1 MLKCL
6 IPHVPFP
13 VDVFFLLSIYW
24 KPQAGH
30 LGRLLRSV
38 TNAFSAAL
46 LKPFLLLCQMCF
58 FFAISYWKIFVIWT
72 SSVNVEL
79 RFCQSWQINRGYPN
93 VKKICIKCQKMWHL
107 QMDTFCHFK
116 FCHNRRNG
124 FWVLLCSQLT
134 NAWHDKHKISIETID
149 DEHHLK
155 LKKTIQKYAGVFLYK
170 HFVPG
175 QYSLT
180 RSWLNQ
186 KLWCKIQIDYEY
198 TNLFDPFNCCC
209 TFSLQEG

>member
-1 MLKCL
+1 MTNVKMSHS
-6 IPHVPFP
+6 PRAFSFWR
-13 VDVFFLLSIYW
+13 FFLLSIYW

-46 LKPFLLLCQMCF
+46 LKLFLLLWQNLKLQKYSF
-58 FFAISYWKIFVIWT
+58 ENVIFLPFHIWKLFVIWT

-186 KLWCKIQIDYEY
+186 KL
-198 TNLFDPFNCCC
+198 
-209 TFSLQEG
+209 

>member
-13 VDVFFLLSIYW
+13 FDVFSPLHLLKATSWSSWSLI
-24 KPQAGH
+24 KKCNKC
-30 LGRLLRSV
+30 LLRSITEV
-38 TNAFSAAL
+38 VSSIMAKLEIAKIFIY
-46 LKPFLLLCQMCF
+46 KCD
-58 FFAISYWKIFVIWT
+58 FFAISYWKLFVIWT

-93 VKKICIKCQKMWHL
+93 VKKICIKCQKNWHL
-107 QMDTFCHFK
+107 QMDIFCHFK

-155 LKKTIQKYAGVFLYK
+155 LKKTIQKYAGVFLYQ
-170 HFVPG
+170 HFIPWLF
-175 QYSLT
+175 YST
-180 RSWLNQ
+180 KSWLNQ
-186 KLWCKIQIDYEY
+186 KL
-198 TNLFDPFNCCC
+198 
-209 TFSLQEG
+209 